1 MNLLKRVEL
10 WVLLAIVVGG
20 LAWVFTSG
28 PAEDEEDARGSDTR
42 ARKTGTVVKGDPG
55 KPLQV
60 HRSVLERDYGNA
72 RLDIEAR
79 IQNAG
84 NEKLVLQPP
93 HVRLLTGSGREIP
106 GYFLPF
112 EPQPEIAPGTT
123 QDVQLRYWLEK
134 KDLQEALTL
143 EVNGIQA
150 KVKGG
155 GAFDLETLKNKEP
168 KTFQPDAW

>member
-1 MNLLKRVEL
+1 MNFFKRVEL
-10 WVLLAIVVGG
+10 WVLLALVLGG

-28 PAEDEEDARGSDTR
+28 PAGEEGADGKVTP
-42 ARKTGTVVKGDPG
+42 RKTGTVVKGDSG

-84 NEKLVLQPP
+84 NEKLILQPP
-93 HVRLLTGSGREIP
+93 HVRLLTGSGRELP
-106 GYFLPF
+106 GFFLPF
-112 EPQPEIAPGTT
+112 EPQPQIAPGTT

-150 KVKGG
+150 KVKGA
-155 GAFDLETLKNKEP
+155 GAFDLEALKNKEP
-168 KTFQPDAW
+168 KTFQPDGW

>member
-1 MNLLKRVEL
+1 MNLFKRVEL

-20 LAWVFTSG
+20 LVWVFTSG
-28 PAEDEEDARGSDTR
+28 PSEEEEGDTPPP
-42 ARKTGTVVKGDPG
+42 RKTGTVVKGDPG

-60 HRSVLERDYGNA
+60 HRAVVERDFGNA

-79 IQNAG
+79 IQNSG
-84 NEKLVLQPP
+84 SEKLVLQPP
-93 HVRLLTGSGREIP
+93 QVRLLTASGREIP

-134 KDLQEALTL
+134 KDLQDGLSL
-143 EVNGIQA
+143 EVSGNKA
-150 KVKGG
+150 AVKG
-155 GAFDLETLKNKEP
+155 ATPFDLETLKNKEP
-168 KTFQPDAW
+168 KTFQPDGW

>member
-1 MNLLKRVEL
+1 MNLFKRVEL

-28 PAEDEEDARGSDTR
+28 PGEEEDAADESRP
-42 ARKTGTVVKGDPG
+42 RKTGTVVKGDPG

-60 HRSVLERDYGNA
+60 HRAVVERDYGNA

-79 IQNAG
+79 IQNSG
-84 NEKLVLQPP
+84 TEKLVLQPP
-93 HVRLLTGSGREIP
+93 QVRLLTASGREIP

-123 QDVQLRYWLEK
+123 QDVQLRYWVEK
-134 KDLQEALTL
+134 KDLQEGLIL
-143 EVNGIQA
+143 EVGSHKTQ
-150 KVKGG
+150 VKS
-155 GAFDLETLKNKEP
+155 ATPFDLETLKNKEP